1 MIHPGVY
8 LVGIG
13 AALMIGI
20 AVVLNNADPTKAK
33 HEIGSLGWVES
44 DPFALASDAGVSLDV
59 YALASMMQSEGGG
72 SQQLRQAVGWTAK
85 NMAAS
90 RGISIAKLLL
100 RAGRYDKAEQAFVA
114 HPSNGF
120 FGPQNVGPRYAST
133 RSAPSLV
140 ALGDADAVIGEEV
153 PDMTQGSVQFDSPGT
168 QDSLLGKLAGYNK
181 TSADIAAD
189 RTKSRIEVQVPGITS
204 TRFWRPKDA

>member
-8 LVGIG
+8 LVGV
-13 AALMIGI
+13 AAAIMIGV
-20 AVVLNNADPTKAK
+20 AVVLNNSDPTKAK
-33 HEIGSLGWVES
+33 HEIGMMGWVEA
-44 DPFALASDAGVSLDV
+44 DPFALSSDAGVSLEV

-72 SQQLRQAVGWTAK
+72 NQQLRQAVGWAAK
-85 NMAAS
+85 NMAAL
-90 RGISIAKLLL
+90 RGISISKLLL
-100 RAGRYDKAEQAFVA
+100 RAGKYDKTEQAFSP

-133 RSAPSLV
+133 RLAPSPT
-140 ALGDADAVIGEEV
+140 AISDAEAVIGEEV
-153 PDMTQGSVQFDSPGT
+153 PDMTQGSVQFDAPGA